1 MRQATTSTEESIPA
15 ADRAARV
22 QEMVEQV
29 APVLRASAAASEAAR
44 QLAPEAMAALVDAG
58 IVRALLP
65 AVYGG
70 AELGPVSG
78 VRLFEELAT
87 IDSAASWVGMI
98 SAAGAWLAVLLPPQ
112 AAGEMLADP
121 RAVVNGSLFPPLAAE
136 SVQGGYRVSGRTAF
150 GSGSSYA
157 TWLGTQA
164 VLLENGAPKL
174 GPNGIPVA
182 LIVHFPAAE
191 AEIIDN
197 WRTLGMRGTGSHD
210 IQVRDVFVP
219 DHRVW
224 PIGPYAPVNPAF
236 TDALPRMGLSWFG
249 PLVAS
254 VSLGTARAA
263 VADLIELAQTKTPSY
278 AQIALADKPVVQDR
292 LARARATLDA
302 ARSYLYSTLA
312 EAEEIVRTQPRLSV
326 EQGIPL
332 ALAASHA
339 VEAAAQAVDLVHS
352 CVGTSGIREEQRFQ
366 QYFRDVHT
374 MSQHAF
380 VSYGRYESAGK
391 VMLGRESDWPF
402 FNL

>member
-1 MRQATTSTEESIPA
+1 MVQVTGSAVESIPA
-15 ADRAARV
+15 IDRAARV
-22 QEMVEQV
+22 QEMVQRV

-65 AVYGG
+65 AAYNG
-70 AELGPVSG
+70 AELGPVYG
-78 VRLFEELAT
+78 VKLFEELAT

-98 SAAGAWLAVLLPPQ
+98 SAAGAWLTVLLPPR
-112 AAGEMLADP
+112 AADEILADP
-121 RAVVNGSLFPPLAAE
+121 RAVVNGSLFPPLTAE
-136 SVQGGYRVSGRTAF
+136 AVQGGYRVSGRTAF
-150 GSGSSYA
+150 GSGCSYA

-164 VLLENGAPKL
+164 VVMDNGAPKL

-182 LIVHFPAAE
+182 LVVHFPATE

-197 WRTLGMRGTGSHD
+197 WHTLGMRGMGSHD
-210 IQVRDVFVP
+210 IQVRDIFIP

-236 TDALPRMGLSWFG
+236 TDALTRMGLSWFG

-263 VADLIELAQTKTPSY
+263 VADLIELAQAKTPSY
-278 AQIALADKPVVQDR
+278 TQVALADKPVVQDR
-292 LARARATLDA
+292 LARARATVDA
-302 ARSYLYSTLA
+302 ARSYLYSALA
-312 EAEEIVRTQPRLSV
+312 EAEEAVRTQPRLSV

-332 ALAASHA
+332 ALAASNA
-339 VEAAAQAVDLVHS
+339 VEAATRAVDLVHS
-352 CVGTSGIREEQRFQ
+352 CAGTSGIREEQRFQ

-380 VSYGRYESAGK
+380 VSSSRFESAGK
-391 VMLGRESDWPF
+391 LILGRESDWPF
-402 FNL
+402 HNL